1 MKGVR
6 PVRIVVAPPNVEA
19 YMYKIENELEAFQ
32 TIVRGYIEAVT
43 VTINE
48 DTFCLFC
55 NEDGLFK
62 QLPFNRTV
70 NGFNLH
76 GTIAFLD
83 REGKRGLTKEE
94 ANNLLNSLNHPHS
107 VIR

>member
-1 MKGVR
+1 M
-6 PVRIVVAPPNVEA
+6 RIVVAPPNEEA
-19 YMYKIENELEAFQ
+19 YVYKVENELEAFQ
-32 TIVRGYIEAVT
+32 SVVGGYIEAVT
-43 VTINE
+43 VTVNG
-48 DTFCLFC
+48 DTFSLFC

-83 REGKRGLTKEE
+83 RKGETGLTKEE
-94 ANNLLNSLNHPHS
+94 ASNLLNSLNHPYS
-107 VIR
+107 AVL